1 MQGEHGASISSQAV
15 PMFPSPTLQ
24 IQENTAS
31 NNLQN
36 IAVKKIFMLS
46 DMSMQVY
53 SHSILAESTSSFT

>member
-15 PMFPSPTLQ
+15 PMFPSPTCQ
-24 IQENTAS
+24 IQEKTAS

-36 IAVKKIFMLS
+36 IAVKKILMLS

-53 SHSILAESTSSFT
+53 SNSILAEYTSSFT